1 MDFAL
6 SDEQRALSDSVSRFA
21 AAELNQAIHERERD
35 QEFPGE
41 LWRKCGAL
49 GLLGLPVDECHGGSG
64 LDALS
69 TCVAL
74 EALGY
79 GCEDSGLTF
88 SVCAHLLACV
98 VPIWKH
104 GSEQI
109 KSRYLP
115 QLCSGELIAVN
126 AMTEPGTGSDPFAMR
141 SHAKPVDNGYLING
155 TKTFST
161 NGPVAGLALVY
172 AMTDRDKGY
181 HGGITG
187 FLAER
192 EAHGFRCGQ
201 KFEKMG
207 LRTSP
212 ISELV
217 FDDVWVPQEN
227 VLGRVGAGAT
237 IFAESMEW
245 ERICLVA
252 CHVGV
257 MQRLLEKSVSYA
269 RERKQFG
276 QSIGKFQAV
285 SHRIADMKVRLEASR
300 LLVYKAA
307 WSLGRVRSAGLE
319 ASITKLYVSESLVQ
333 SAQDALRTLGGYGYM
348 AEYDVE
354 RTLRDAMGGVLYSG
368 TSDMQRN
375 IIARWLGL

>member
-1 MDFAL
+1 
-6 SDEQRALSDSVSRFA
+6 
-21 AAELNQAIHERERD
+21 
-35 QEFPGE
+35 
-41 LWRKCGAL
+41 
-49 GLLGLPVDECHGGSG
+49 
-64 LDALS
+64 
-69 TCVAL
+69 
-74 EALGY
+74 
-79 GCEDSGLTF
+79 
-88 SVCAHLLACV
+88 
-98 VPIWKH
+98 
-104 GSEQI
+104 
-109 KSRYLP
+109 
-115 QLCSGELIAVN
+115 
-126 AMTEPGTGSDPFAMR
+126 MR
-141 SHAKPVDNGYLING
+141 SHAQPADGGYLING

-161 NGPVAGLALVY
+161 NAPVAGLALVY
-172 AMTDRDKGY
+172 AMTDREKGY

-192 EAHGFRCGQ
+192 EKHGFVCGQ

-217 FDDVWVPQEN
+217 FEDVWVPEAN

-257 MQRLLEKSVSYA
+257 MQRLLENAVSYA

-307 WSLGRVRSAGLE
+307 WSLGRSRSAGLE
-319 ASITKLYVSESLVQ
+319 ASVTKLYVSESFVE
-333 SAQDALRTLGGYGYM
+333 SAQDALRTYGGYGYM
-348 AEYDVE
+348 VEYDVE
-354 RTLRDAMGGVLYSG
+354 RVLRDAMAGVLYSG